1 MKNNLLLLLL
11 PFFFFV
17 SCKKAEQKKEP
28 LPRVE
33 VGLVEKKTIP
43 IGLNAVGHCTAY
55 NSAEIKAQVE
65 GVLQTIHYTE
75 GGQVNKGDL
84 LFTIDPRPYQATLDK
99 MIAVRAENLAKLK
112 YSTEIVSRYESLLK
126 EDYVSALEF
135 DGFLRDLAEYEGT
148 IAANDADI
156 RLAQIDLEY
165 CYIRAP
171 FSGVAGKKLIDIGN
185 LISNDGST
193 MVVINQIDPIFIDFS
208 LPEKDF
214 RTIMKYRKGHA
225 PLTVDIQIPG
235 EKKLR
240 KATLLLVDNS
250 IDPNTGMVPLR
261 AQIQNKDSFFWPGQ
275 YVEANLILK
284 EEKDALLIPSK
295 AIGTGQ
301 KGRFVFVIDEDNTAL
316 YKKIE
321 TFNTYGEHTHIKAD
335 IKPGDRVVTRGII
348 NVKPH
353 KKCTIITTEKKK

>member
-1 MKNNLLLLLL
+1 MKNKLFLILL
-11 PFFFFV
+11 PLCIAG
-17 SCKKAEQKKEP
+17 CKKTVEKKASA
-28 LPRVE
+28 PRVE
-33 VGLVEKKTIP
+33 IGLVVKKTIP

-65 GVLQTIHYTE
+65 GVLKVIHYTE

-84 LFTIDPRPYQATLDK
+84 LFTIDPRPYQAALDK
-99 MIAVRAENLAKLK
+99 TVAVRTENLAKLK
-112 YSTEIVSRYESLLK
+112 YSTEIVGRYESLLK

-156 RLAQIDLEY
+156 RLAEIDLEY

-171 FSGVAGKKLIDIGN
+171 FSGIAGKKLIDIGN

-193 MVVINQIDPIFIDFS
+193 MVVINQIDPIFIDFY

-225 PLTVDIQIPG
+225 PLNVDIQIPG
-235 EKKLR
+235 AKKLR

-301 KGRFVFVIDEDNTAL
+301 KGQFVYIIGDDDIAL
-316 YKKIE
+316 YKGIKS
-321 TFNTYGEHTHIKAD
+321 FNIYGEYTHVKAEL
-335 IKPGDRVVTRGII
+335 KPGDRVVTRGII

-353 KKCTIITTEKKK
+353 KKCIIIKNEKKK

>member
-1 MKNNLLLLLL
+1 MKNKLFLLLIPICLI
-11 PFFFFV
+11 
-17 SCKKAEQKKEP
+17 SCKKSVEKKSIP
-28 LPRVE
+28 PRVE
-33 VGLVEKKTIP
+33 VSTVIKKTIP

-65 GVLQTIHYTE
+65 GVLEKIHYTE
-75 GGQVNKGDL
+75 GGCVKKGDL
-84 LFTIDPRPYQATLDK
+84 LFTIDPRPYKATLDK
-99 MIAVRAENLAKLK
+99 AIAVRAENFAKLK
-112 YSTEIVSRYESLLK
+112 YSTEIVGRYESLLK

-135 DGFLRDLAEYEGT
+135 DGFLRDLSEYQGT

-156 RLAQIDLEY
+156 RLAEINLEY

-171 FSGVAGKKLIDIGN
+171 FSGIAGKKLIDIGN
-185 LISNDGST
+185 LITNDSST
-193 MVVINQIDPIFIDFS
+193 MVVIKQVDPIFIDFS

-214 RTIMKYRKGHA
+214 QSIIKYRNGLA
-225 PLTVDIQIPG
+225 PLTVDVQIPG
-235 EKKLR
+235 AQKLR

-261 AQIQNKDSFFWPGQ
+261 AQIANKDSFFWPGG

-284 EEKDALLIPSK
+284 EEKDALLVPTK

-301 KGRFVFVIDEDNTAL
+301 KGRFVFVIGDDDTAL
-316 YKKIE
+316 YKSIE
-321 TFNTYGEHTHIKAD
+321 TFNTYGEYTHVKAD
-335 IKPGDRVVTRGII
+335 LKEGDRVVTRGII

-353 KKCTIITTEKKK
+353 EKCTIIKGPINK